1 MQSKIVAL
9 LNSED
14 NLEAAMLVRRG
25 DGQFALARIDARLG
39 AAARIAAAYS
49 APSYRSN
56 FLDFGSPKAPR
67 F

>member
-9 LNSED
+9 LGSED

-39 AAARIAAAYS
+39 AAARLAAAYA
-49 APSYRSN
+49 APAYRSN

>member
-9 LNSED
+9 LGSED
-14 NLEAAMLVRRG
+14 DLEAALLVRRG

-39 AAARIAAAYS
+39 AAARLAAAYA
-49 APSYRSN
+49 APAYRSN